1 MQNILIVSWPTP
13 VHWAAK
19 ERTGRL
25 LPWKS
30 FTEEGSCLD
39 TEAQNSIMAKER
51 AVKPPQPG
59 TFVQSKAGQHSGP
72 CSPEV
77 LLCFDVEW
85 DVSPTDHSRGQ
96 RGPPA
101 LALHQISPCQV
112 TAPHSHQAH
121 TVLSLSA
128 SHQYRTNHTCMAV
141 LKILKQQLWKYSTSG
156 EGLKSPGLSQK
167 P

>member
-1 MQNILIVSWPTP
+1 MCPGQLQCIGLQRRGLAGSCPGNPSLKKEAAWILKHTTASWP
-13 VHWAAK
+13 
-19 ERTGRL
+19 RRG
-25 LPWKS
+25 
-30 FTEEGSCLD
+30 
-39 TEAQNSIMAKER
+39 

-59 TFVQSKAGQHSGP
+59 TFVQSKAGQHFRP
-72 CSPEV
+72 RSPEV

-101 LALHQISPCQV
+101 LAFHQISPCQV